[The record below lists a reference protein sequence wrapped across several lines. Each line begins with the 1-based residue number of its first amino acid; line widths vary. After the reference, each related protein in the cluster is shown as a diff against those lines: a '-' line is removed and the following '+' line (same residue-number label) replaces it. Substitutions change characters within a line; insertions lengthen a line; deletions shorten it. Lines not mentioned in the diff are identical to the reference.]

1 MSSIVS
7 KDQYKSARS
16 HFRKAKK
23 EFSKFSSSGKGTL
36 LLTGK
41 KSSKTHQEE
50 PVLDSESN
58 KHEYDHNQ
66 LQASQLK

>member
-16 HFRKAKK
+16 HFRKVKK
-23 EFSKFSSSGKGTL
+23 EFSKFSSGKGTL

-50 PVLDSESN
+50 PALDSESN
-58 KHEYDHNQ
+58 KHEYDHN
-66 LQASQLK
+66 